1 MSAGVTVAE
10 LRAEAE
16 HQLRDVGEGDGL
28 AAGDAA
34 LVRLGLAASPTCL
47 DGDAIEQAGAEA
59 LAAGVA
65 GCALHEVIVLVSGLG
80 VHSLMHASGRIARM
94 RMRAGEK
101 ALDDHLP
108 PDAEAIW
115 QRRVGEDS
123 YWRKFEEFVPDFL
136 GPLLL
141 QSPSAFDA
149 FFDYCAL
156 PWRHRTLTALQ
167 MELISLAVDCCPT
180 HRFRPGFRLHLHNA
194 IKLSAGRRA
203 ILETIEIAASAPGHS
218 GAI

>member
-1 MSAGVTVAE
+1 MSGVTIAE

-16 HQLRDVGEGDGL
+16 HQLRDIEEGDGL
-28 AAGDAA
+28 TDGNAA
-34 LVRLGLAASPTCL
+34 LVRLGLASSPTCL
-47 DGDAIEQAGAEA
+47 DSDAIEQACVDA

-65 GCALHEVIVLVSGLG
+65 GRALHEVVVLVSGLG
-80 VHSLMHASGRIARM
+80 IHSLMHASGRIARL
-94 RMRAGEK
+94 RTQAGEK
-101 ALDDHLP
+101 ALEDGLP
-108 PDAEAIW
+108 SEAEAIW
-115 QRRVGEDS
+115 QRRVGEDG

-136 GPLLL
+136 KSLLL

-156 PWRHRTLTALQ
+156 PWRDRTLTALQ

-194 IKLSAGRRA
+194 IKLSAGRKA
-203 ILETIEIAASAPGHS
+203 ILETLEIAAGAPGHS